1 MRNITDILDVK
12 HKKSLRL
19 GLLLV
24 STLFI
29 ISASALVY
37 ARVSYENALNVG
49 GSASGVTTGSG
60 TTVPVG
66 ESLPPALI
74 VVIAFSALV
83 ISISLFGFLR
93 EAIKHMSKA
102 SGGRE
107 SPLTG
112 PASMPRGDGIGLSS
126 QPSSKQGEDWEESPR
141 KEEGE
146 E

>member
-1 MRNITDILDVK
+1 MRNISDILDLK

-19 GLLLV
+19 GLLLL

-49 GSASGVTTGSG
+49 NASGVTTGSG
-60 TTVPVG
+60 TTAPAG
-66 ESLPPALI
+66 ESYPPAMI
-74 VVIAFSALV
+74 VVIAFSAIV

-93 EAIKHMSKA
+93 EAIKHIRKA

-107 SPLTG
+107 SSLTSPG
-112 PASMPRGDGIGLSS
+112 SMPEGEGVGLSS

-141 KEEGE
+141 KGEVEE
-146 E
+146 

>member
-1 MRNITDILDVK
+1 MRNISDILDLK

-29 ISASALVY
+29 ISSSALVY
-37 ARVSYENALNVG
+37 ARVISEKALNVG
-49 GSASGVTTGSG
+49 NTSGVTTGSG
-60 TTVPVG
+60 TTAPAG
-66 ESLPPALI
+66 ESYPPAII
-74 VVIAFSALV
+74 VVIAFSAIV

-93 EAIKHMSKA
+93 EAIKHKA
-102 SGGRE
+102 PGGRE
-107 SPLTG
+107 LPLTS
-112 PASMPRGDGIGLSS
+112 PASIPREEGISSSS
-126 QPSSKQGEDWEESPR
+126 QLSPKQGEDWEESPR

>member
-1 MRNITDILDVK
+1 MRNISDILDLK

-29 ISASALVY
+29 MSSSALVY
-37 ARVSYENALNVG
+37 ARVVYENALNVG
-49 GSASGVTTGSG
+49 NTSGVTTGSG
-60 TTVPVG
+60 TTPPAG
-66 ESLPPALI
+66 ESYPPAII
-74 VVIAFSALV
+74 VVIAFSAIV

-93 EAIKHMSKA
+93 EAIKHKA

-107 SPLTG
+107 LPLTS
-112 PASMPRGDGIGLSS
+112 PASMPQGEGISSSS
-126 QPSSKQGEDWEESPR
+126 QLSPKQGEDWEESPR

-146 E
+146 K

>member
-1 MRNITDILDVK
+1 MRNISDILDLR

-37 ARVSYENALNVG
+37 ARLTYENALNVDNT
-49 GSASGVTTGSG
+49 SGVTTGSG
-60 TTVPVG
+60 TTAPAG
-66 ESLPPALI
+66 ESYPPAII
-74 VVIAFSALV
+74 VVIAFSAIV

-93 EAIKHMSKA
+93 EAIKHKA

-107 SPLTG
+107 SSLTA
-112 PASMPRGDGIGLSS
+112 PASTPRGEGVGLSL

-141 KEEGE
+141 KEESE

>member
-1 MRNITDILDVK
+1 MRNISDILDLK

-37 ARVSYENALNVG
+37 ARVSYVNALNVG
-49 GSASGVTTGSG
+49 NASGVSTGSG
-60 TTVPVG
+60 TTAPAG
-66 ESLPPALI
+66 ESFPPAMIAVI
-74 VVIAFSALV
+74 VFSALV

-93 EAIKHMSKA
+93 EAIKHIGKA
-102 SGGRE
+102 SSGRE
-107 SPLTG
+107 SSLTS
-112 PASMPRGDGIGLSS
+112 PASMPRGEGIGLSS

-141 KEEGE
+141 REEGE

>member
-1 MRNITDILDVK
+1 MRNISDILDLR

-37 ARVSYENALNVG
+37 ARLTYENALNVDNT
-49 GSASGVTTGSG
+49 SGVTTGSG
-60 TTVPVG
+60 TTAPAG
-66 ESLPPALI
+66 ESYPPAII
-74 VVIAFSALV
+74 VVIAFSAIG
-83 ISISLFGFLR
+83 ISIFGFLR
-93 EAIKHMSKA
+93 EAIKHIGKA

-107 SPLTG
+107 SSLTA
-112 PASMPRGDGIGLSS
+112 PASTPRGEGVGLSL

-141 KEEGE
+141 KEESE

>member
-1 MRNITDILDVK
+1 MRNISDILDLK

-19 GLLLV
+19 GLLLL

-37 ARVSYENALNVG
+37 ARVIYEKALNVG
-49 GSASGVTTGSG
+49 NASGVTTGSG
-60 TTVPVG
+60 TTAPAG
-66 ESLPPALI
+66 ESYPPAMI
-74 VVIAFSALV
+74 VVIAFSAIV

-93 EAIKHMSKA
+93 EAIKHIRKA

-107 SPLTG
+107 SALTSPG
-112 PASMPRGDGIGLSS
+112 SMPEGEGVGLSS

-141 KEEGE
+141 KGEVEE
-146 E
+146 

>member
-1 MRNITDILDVK
+1 MRNISDILDLK

-29 ISASALVY
+29 MSSSALVY
-37 ARVSYENALNVG
+37 ARVVYENALNVG
-49 GSASGVTTGSG
+49 NTSGVTTGSG
-60 TTVPVG
+60 TTAPAG
-66 ESLPPALI
+66 ESYPPAMI
-74 VVIAFSALV
+74 VVIAFSAIV

-93 EAIKHMSKA
+93 EAIKHIRKA

-107 SPLTG
+107 SALTSPG
-112 PASMPRGDGIGLSS
+112 SMPEGEGVGFSS

-141 KEEGE
+141 KGEVEE
-146 E
+146 

>member
-1 MRNITDILDVK
+1 MRNISDILDLK

-19 GLLLV
+19 GLLLL

-49 GSASGVTTGSG
+49 NASGVTTGSG
-60 TTVPVG
+60 TTAPAG
-66 ESLPPALI
+66 ESYPPAMI
-74 VVIAFSALV
+74 VVIAFSAIV

-93 EAIKHMSKA
+93 EAIKNRSKA
-102 SGGRE
+102 AVGRG
-107 SPLTG
+107 SSLTS
-112 PASMPRGDGIGLSS
+112 PASTPRGEGVGLLLH
-126 QPSSKQGEDWEESPR
+126 PSSKQGEDWEESPR

>member
-1 MRNITDILDVK
+1 MRNISDILDLK

-29 ISASALVY
+29 ISSSALVY
-37 ARVSYENALNVG
+37 ARLIYENALNVG
-49 GSASGVTTGSG
+49 NTSGVTTGSG
-60 TTVPVG
+60 TTAPAG
-66 ESLPPALI
+66 ESYPPAMI
-74 VVIAFSALV
+74 VVIAFSAIV

-93 EAIKHMSKA
+93 EAIKHIRKA

-107 SPLTG
+107 SSLTSPG
-112 PASMPRGDGIGLSS
+112 SMPEGEGVGLSS

-141 KEEGE
+141 KGEVEE
-146 E
+146 

>member
-1 MRNITDILDVK
+1 MRNISDILDLK

-19 GLLLV
+19 GLLLL

-49 GSASGVTTGSG
+49 NESGVSTGSG
-60 TTVPVG
+60 TTAPAA
-66 ESLPPALI
+66 ESFPPAMIAVI
-74 VVIAFSALV
+74 VFSALV

-93 EAIKHMSKA
+93 EAIKHLSKA
-102 SGGRE
+102 AGGRE
-107 SPLTG
+107 SALTSPG
-112 PASMPRGDGIGLSS
+112 SMPEGEGVGLSS

-141 KEEGE
+141 KGEVEE
-146 E
+146 

>member
-1 MRNITDILDVK
+1 MRNISDILDLK

-29 ISASALVY
+29 ISSSALVY
-37 ARVSYENALNVG
+37 ARVVYENALNVG
-49 GSASGVTTGSG
+49 NTSGVTTGSG
-60 TTVPVG
+60 TTAPAG
-66 ESLPPALI
+66 ESYPPAMI
-74 VVIAFSALV
+74 VVIAFSAIV

-93 EAIKHMSKA
+93 EAIKHKA
-102 SGGRE
+102 PGGRE
-107 SPLTG
+107 LSLTS
-112 PASMPRGDGIGLSS
+112 PASMPRGEGISLSS
-126 QPSSKQGEDWEESPR
+126 QLSSKQGEDWEESPR